1 MLPRPPRSTLFPY
14 TTLFRSKFRERSL
27 GHLLGVFWNRRVGR
41 DCSHGSCTC
50 HRTVGLRRELG
61 LHRLRL
67 DLAEKNMSEQEMAVG
82 GVRMCF
88 QVLADGTVGF
98 GELALLKEGFGG
110 CEEGLPLVGRLRR
123 HVSLGRGAGGQEDA
137 EVGDS

>member
-1 MLPRPPRSTLFPY
+1 M
-14 TTLFRSKFRERSL
+14 
-27 GHLLGVFWNRRVGR
+27 
-41 DCSHGSCTC
+41 
-50 HRTVGLRRELG
+50 RRELG

-110 CEEGLPLVGRLRR
+110 CEEGLPLVGRLGR
-123 HVSLGRGAGGQEDA
+123 HVSLCRGAGGQEDA